1 MSTDDA
7 STFERI
13 HKAAKAEFMEKGYRS
28 SSLRSIVKAAGVTT
42 GAFYG
47 YYAGKQELFAAL
59 VDEEYRYII
68 GAYKDALTEFEQLPI
83 EQKPEHMGKAGH
95 ACMVKML
102 EYSFDH
108 HDALFL
114 ILRRS
119 EGTKYSGMIDEL
131 VELEVEGTHNYYEL
145 LRQLGN
151 TVPHI
156 DEHLEHILV
165 TGMMNAVFEMIVH
178 DMPQAD
184 AGRYLDELAEFYT
197 AGWLKIMGQ

>member
-1 MSTDDA
+1 MPADDMSTL
-7 STFERI
+7 ERI
-13 HKAAKAEFMEKGYRS
+13 HDAAKAEFMDKGYRS
-28 SSLRSIVKAAGVTT
+28 ASLRSIVKAAGVTT

-47 YYAGKQELFAAL
+47 YYDGKQELFASL
-59 VDEEYRYII
+59 VDEEYSYVLSE
-68 GAYKDALTEFEQLPI
+68 YKAALNEFDSLPTA
-83 EQKPEHMGKAGH
+83 QKPEHMGKAGR
-95 ACMVKML
+95 ACMMKIL

-108 HDALFL
+108 RDALFL
-114 ILRRS
+114 ILQRS

-131 VELEVEGTHNYYEL
+131 VELEVEGTHDYYEV

-165 TGMMNAVFEMIVH
+165 TGMMNAIFEMIVH
-178 DMPQAD
+178 NMPRAD
-184 AGRYLDELAEFYT
+184 AYRYLEELSAFYT

>member
-1 MSTDDA
+1 
-7 STFERI
+7 
-13 HKAAKAEFMEKGYRS
+13 MEKGYRS

-131 VELEVEGTHNYYEL
+131 VELEVEGTHNYYEV

-178 DMPQAD
+178 DMP
-184 AGRYLDELAEFYT
+184 AGRCRQ
-197 AGWLKIMGQ
+197 IS

>member
-1 MSTDDA
+1 MSIDDI
-7 STFERI
+7 STLERI
-13 HKAAKAEFMEKGYRS
+13 HSAAKAEFMEKGYRS

-83 EQKPEHMGKAGH
+83 EQRPEHMGKAGH

-131 VELEVEGTHNYYEL
+131 VELEVEGTHNYYEV

-184 AGRYLDELAEFYT
+184 AGRYLDEPAV
-197 AGWLKIMGQ
+197 